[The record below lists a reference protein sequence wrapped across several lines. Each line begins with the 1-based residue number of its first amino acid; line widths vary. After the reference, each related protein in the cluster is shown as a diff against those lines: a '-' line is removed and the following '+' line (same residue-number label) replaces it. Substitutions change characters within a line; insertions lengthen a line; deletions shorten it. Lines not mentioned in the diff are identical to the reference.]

1 MKCIHSFLC
10 VCTCVSFYSAY
21 RESWHHRSMTRST
34 LYSKFVSLHVSL
46 SFALLIKDCTWCF
59 RRLRSYQVCEG
70 GRSQIGAA
78 AGSEAPLTNIR
89 LFLKTFFGLLSTRT
103 CHFLI
108 TEKAFFYFY
117 FKTFLM
123 FLCGWFLSQTRFA
136 YMHCSFPFAKN
147 VTGLYLLWLL
157 TRLLLCDL

>member
-108 TEKAFFYFY
+108 TEKAFFIFILKH
-117 FKTFLM
+117 FWCFCVDGFCHRLG
-123 FLCGWFLSQTRFA
+123 LHICIA
-136 YMHCSFPFAKN
+136 VFPFAKN